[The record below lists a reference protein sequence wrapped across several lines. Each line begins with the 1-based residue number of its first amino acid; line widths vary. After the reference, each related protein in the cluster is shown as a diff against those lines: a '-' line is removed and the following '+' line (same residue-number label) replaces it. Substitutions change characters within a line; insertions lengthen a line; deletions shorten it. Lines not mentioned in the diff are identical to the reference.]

1 MGGEGRRKGEG
12 KRRERKRREDAR
24 RSKLERPGKG
34 MGCKGRGEEM
44 EQESR

>member
-1 MGGEGRRKGEG
+1 MGGEGRRKGEE
-12 KRRERKRREDAR
+12 KRRERKRGEDAR
-24 RSKLERPGKG
+24 RNKLERQGKR